1 MRISDWSSD
10 VCSSDLR
17 DRFCQDFHFPETL
30 RHFFRS
36 SLDSIAPEPMKELH
50 RCAAGWFADRHL
62 FAEAMGHAILAQ
74 DPQSAKRYF
83 SETRG
88 MDLIT
93 REGVSVS
100 HFMLD
105 SITALEGDGSANAH
119 LSRAM
124 ICAHQGQLN
133 AAEDPPPVSRLRTD
147 QKPQQED

>member
-1 MRISDWSSD
+1 MSIFRSKKAAPLIDRRYH
-10 VCSSDLR
+10 VICVLLR
-17 DRFCQDFHFPETL
+17 LRFGQDFYFPSSF
-30 RHFFRS
+30 RHCFRARC
-36 SLDSIAPEPMKELH
+36 DSIAPEIMQELH

-105 SITALEGDGSANAH
+105 SITALDRKST
-119 LSRAM
+119 R
-124 ICAHQGQLN
+124 LN
-133 AAEDPPPVSRLRTD
+133 SSH
-147 QKPQQED
+147 